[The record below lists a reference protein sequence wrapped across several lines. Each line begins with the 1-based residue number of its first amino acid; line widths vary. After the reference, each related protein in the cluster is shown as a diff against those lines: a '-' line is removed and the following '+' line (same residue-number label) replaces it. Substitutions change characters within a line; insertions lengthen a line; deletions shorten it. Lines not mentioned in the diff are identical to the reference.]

1 MQNKQITNY
10 LKANLHA
17 HTFRC
22 QHAYG
27 TEREY
32 VETAIEMGIKEF
44 GFSDHIFCP
53 FKHGEVSTMRMK
65 LREVEGYVDTLNN
78 LKREYKNDIDILI
91 GFEAEYIRDFYEEQM
106 KICRD
111 YDIDYLI
118 LGQHFIGD
126 EFHGPYSG
134 AQTTDESILE
144 GYVELAIEG
153 AKTNSYTYMAHPDLI
168 FYTGNKEIYYKHMKH
183 LCEELKKLDMPL
195 EFNMLGR
202 ATNRNYP
209 NEFFWQIAG
218 EVGNKAIIGIDAH
231 DTTIIQNVEAYNQ
244 CMEIARKNNIEV
256 LPKIDVKKTP

>member
-1 MQNKQITNY
+1 MQSEQIKNY

-17 HTFRC
+17 HTYRC

-53 FKHGEVSTMRMK
+53 FKNGEVSTMRMK
-65 LREVEGYVDTLNN
+65 LSEVEGYVDTLNK

-91 GFEAEYIRDFYEEQM
+91 GFEAEYIREFYEEQM
-106 KICRD
+106 NICRE

-118 LGQHFIGD
+118 LGQHFIGT
-126 EFHGPYSG
+126 EFNGPYSG
-134 AQTTDESILE
+134 AQTTNEEILK

-153 AKTNSYTYMAHPDLI
+153 AKTDSFTYMAHPDLI
-168 FYTGNKEIYYKHMKH
+168 YYTGSKEIYYKHMRH
-183 LCEELKKLDMPL
+183 LCEEMKKLNIPL
-195 EFNMLGR
+195 EFNMLGK

-218 EVGNKAIIGIDAH
+218 EVGNKAIVGIDAH
-231 DTTIIQNVEAYNQ
+231 DTTIIQDVATYQECLAL
-244 CMEIARKNNIEV
+244 AKKFNIEV
-256 LPKIDVKKTP
+256 LPKAEEKKAP